1 MKTKQVLY
9 AGTVAYTNHV
19 PIFSRNFF
27 MWKIV
32 ITFFMFSSQS
42 PGEIYCYMN
51 TSYMTCYQEL
61 RHLPQILTVK
71 AGFMWLSSPPWTIEM
86 FGILVTMHKSKA
98 AIYSQGF
105 RLQGLQF
112 CIFSPTR
119 QPPSNS
125 ASTFTTLHWMVII
138 KDFQICWWSE
148 YGLFWFKQLYL
159 FLCTAMPQQDAVA
172 LRAVFNG
179 SGFWNKVLVVHKAP
193 WNLLHKLLL

>member
-125 ASTFTTLHWMVII
+125 ASTFTTLH
-138 KDFQICWWSE
+138 
-148 YGLFWFKQLYL
+148 
-159 FLCTAMPQQDAVA
+159 
-172 LRAVFNG
+172 
-179 SGFWNKVLVVHKAP
+179 
-193 WNLLHKLLL
+193 